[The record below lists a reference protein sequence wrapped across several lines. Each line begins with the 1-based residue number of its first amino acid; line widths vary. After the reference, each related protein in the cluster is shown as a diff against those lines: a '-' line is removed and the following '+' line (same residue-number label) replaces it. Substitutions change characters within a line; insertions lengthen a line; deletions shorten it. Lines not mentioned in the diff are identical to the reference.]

1 MAVSHNRILRL
12 QLFTIAWMTVEV
24 GISIYCAIQAR
35 SVALAGFGGDSAIEL
50 ASASVVLL
58 RFGSVRIT
66 EKHAT
71 RVTAWLL
78 FALAAFIV
86 CSSTLALV
94 HPNLRPEP
102 SRLGIA
108 LLATAAMVMPWLA
121 RQKKELAAETNSSSL
136 RADAAQSSL
145 CGYLAWI
152 ALSGLVLN
160 AIFRISWADPVAGL
174 LLLPIIWKEAREA
187 WEGKVCGECP

>member
-1 MAVSHNRILRL
+1 MVLDHKRILEL
-12 QLFTIAWMTVEV
+12 QILTIAWMTVEV
-24 GISIYCAIQAR
+24 GISVYCAIRAH

-58 RFGSVRIT
+58 RFRSVRFT

-71 RVTAWLL
+71 RATAGLL

-94 HPNLRPEP
+94 DSRLRPEP

-108 LLATAAMVMPWLA
+108 LLAIAAV
-121 RQKKELAAETNSSSL
+121 
-136 RADAAQSSL
+136 
-145 CGYLAWI
+145 
-152 ALSGLVLN
+152 V
-160 AIFRISWADPVAGL
+160 
-174 LLLPIIWKEAREA
+174 
-187 WEGKVCGECP
+187 